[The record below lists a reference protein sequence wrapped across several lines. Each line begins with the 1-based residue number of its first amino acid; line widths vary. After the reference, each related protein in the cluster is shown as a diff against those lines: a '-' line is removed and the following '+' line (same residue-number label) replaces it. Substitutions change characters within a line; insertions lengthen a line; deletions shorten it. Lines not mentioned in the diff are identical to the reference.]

1 MVTAAQAPLQTEE
14 QLVAELKQLGV
25 RYLSPQSDAG
35 VVQGRAPQELLA
47 DLVRQPSSRVR
58 VALIALLL
66 ARPDYAAHAPAALK
80 NLTHEQAQTFKFFYT
95 AAMCL
100 QQQYA
105 GALRAFLGIRWL
117 ELPDLFSDE
126 MEITGN
132 SPTARL
138 RALARL
144 HAQRTGMH
152 LNWAGTYENAARHL
166 LRRWEMER
174 TWKQ

>member
-1 MVTAAQAPLQTEE
+1 MVTATQAPLQAEE

-25 RYLSPQSDAG
+25 RYLSRQSDAG
-35 VVQGRAPQELLA
+35 VVKGRAPQELLA

-66 ARPDYAAHAPAALK
+66 ARPDYAAHVHAALK

-95 AAMCL
+95 AAVCL

-105 GALRAFLGIRWL
+105 KTLQVFLGNHWL
-117 ELPDLFSDE
+117 ELPDLFSNE
-126 MEITGN
+126 LEIMGN

-144 HAQRTGMH
+144 HVQRTGMH

-166 LRRWEMER
+166 LRCWEMER